1 MMEETVGALARL
13 VGGRVE
19 GNPDRTITGVADV
32 RDAGPQDLGFI
43 RNAKFAPLAAE
54 TDAGALLVVEPLDT
68 KGIQIV
74 VEDAH
79 VAFAKVALH
88 FHPVPRAAEHS
99 VHETAVVAAD
109 AELEEPVAVGPHAVV
124 GSGAKVGAGTYIQA
138 GAIVGANVTLG
149 RSCTVYP
156 RAVIY
161 SGTTLGDRVIVH
173 AGVVLGSDGFG
184 YVIEKNGV
192 RNKLPQLGSLS
203 IGDDVEIGANT
214 TIDRGALTTSAVGSG
229 TKIDNLCHIGHNCK
243 IGSNSTISGL
253 SAFAGG
259 TVIGDRVIVAGHVVS
274 AGWVSVCDDVVIGGN
289 SVLVHDV
296 SEPGEYG
303 GYPLMPRRKAARTV
317 VLHGRLTELA
327 AEIKQLRERLEEK
340 AEEE

>member
-1 MMEETVGALARL
+1 MKNRL
-13 VGGRVE
+13 
-19 GNPDRTITGVADV
+19 
-32 RDAGPQDLGFI
+32 F
-43 RNAKFAPLAAE
+43 
-54 TDAGALLVVEPLDT
+54 
-68 KGIQIV
+68 
-74 VEDAH
+74 
-79 VAFAKVALH
+79 
-88 FHPVPRAAEHS
+88 
-99 VHETAVVAAD
+99 
-109 AELEEPVAVGPHAVV
+109 
-124 GSGAKVGAGTYIQA
+124 
-138 GAIVGANVTLG
+138 
-149 RSCTVYP
+149 
-156 RAVIY
+156 
-161 SGTTLGDRVIVH
+161 GDRVIVH
-173 AGVVLGSDGFG
+173 AGAVLGADGFG

-192 RNKLPQLGSLS
+192 RNKLPQLGTLS

-214 TIDRGALTTSAVGSG
+214 TIDRGALTPSVIGCG

-296 SEPGEYG
+296 SEPGAYG

-317 VLHGRLTELA
+317 VLHGRLTKMA